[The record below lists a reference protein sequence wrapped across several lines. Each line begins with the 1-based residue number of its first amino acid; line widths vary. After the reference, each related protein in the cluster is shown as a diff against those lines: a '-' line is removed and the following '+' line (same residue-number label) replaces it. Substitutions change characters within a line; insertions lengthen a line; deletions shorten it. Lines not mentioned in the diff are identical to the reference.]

1 MCELVAEAL
10 SSRGFVVAARAS
22 SEQALE
28 LLESENYDVVLTELL
43 LGGASG
49 LELCEQISQRRS
61 DICVI
66 VMTAFAN
73 LESAVGAIRAGAYD
87 FVTKP
92 VALDALVFT
101 IERATQHLR
110 LQAEL
115 KRLHTRV
122 ESEELPNM
130 VGDSAALK
138 QVIALVERVARSD
151 ATVLIT
157 GESGT
162 GKELIAKAVHERS
175 GRKGP
180 FLAINCA
187 AVPDTLLESEL
198 FGHTRGAFTDAR
210 AARKG
215 LFVEADG
222 GTLFLDEIG
231 DMALPMQT
239 KLLRA
244 LQERTVRPVGEATEA
259 PFDARIITATNRDL
273 EIDVAEKRFREDL
286 YYRINVVRIEVP
298 PLRARGNDVLQ
309 LAHHFLR
316 CSAARSGKL
325 VNRLGSAV
333 AESLISYDWPGNVRE
348 LENCIERAVALAT
361 YDEITLKDLP
371 ERMQNSKITA
381 AMPAVD
387 EPTEL
392 SSMQAIED
400 RYIRRVLQAVAGNKT
415 IAARILGFD
424 RRTLYRKLATMS
436 EGDDAPRVEQ
446 QENRSEPESIGVSTG
461 PCRGT
466 SVNDEPT

>member
-1 MCELVAEAL
+1 MCEFVAEGL
-10 SSRGFVVAARAS
+10 SSRGFVVVARAS
-22 SEQALE
+22 GEQALE
-28 LLESENYDVVLTELL
+28 LLEREDYDVVLTDLHL
-43 LGGASG
+43 DGASG
-49 LELCEQISQRRS
+49 LELCEQILQARR

-66 VMTAFAN
+66 VMTAFAS
-73 LESAVGAIRAGAYD
+73 LDSAVGAIRAGAYD

-92 VALDALVFT
+92 VSMDALAFT
-101 IERATQHLR
+101 IERATQHSR

-115 KRLHTRV
+115 KRLRARV
-122 ESEELPNM
+122 ESEELPSM

-138 QVIALVERVARSD
+138 QVIALVARVARSD

-162 GKELIAKAVHERS
+162 GKELIAKAVHEQS

-187 AVPDTLLESEL
+187 AVPATLLESEL
-198 FGHTRGAFTDAR
+198 FGHARGAFTDAR

-215 LFVEADG
+215 LFLEAHG

-231 DMALPMQT
+231 DMALAMQT

-244 LQERTVRPVGEATEA
+244 LQERTVRPVGEATES

-309 LAHHFLR
+309 LAHYFLGR
-316 CSAARSGKL
+316 SAARSGKQ
-325 VNRLGSAV
+325 VNRLGSAA
-333 AESLISYDWPGNVRE
+333 AESLISYNWPGNVRE
-348 LENCIERAVALAT
+348 LENCIERAVALAA
-361 YDEITLKDLP
+361 YDEITLEDLP
-371 ERMQNSKITA
+371 ERVQSPQTTA

-387 EPTEL
+387 EPSEL
-392 SSMQAIED
+392 PSMQAVEY

-415 IAARILGFD
+415 VAARILGFD

-436 EGDDAPRVEQ
+436 NGDDPARAEQ
-446 QENRSEPESIGVSTG
+446 PSDTEESS
-461 PCRGT
+461 
-466 SVNDEPT
+466 